1 MAALLVCIFHFDRN
15 GFSGIDLF
23 SSAAKYGFVGVD
35 IFFVVSGFII
45 PFALERSHFH
55 LKTTGSFLISR
66 FLRLYPAYLVAILI
80 NIALWQLSSML
91 PGFRGSNPSLS
102 INQIL
107 SNLLLICDFQRQ
119 SWISPVFW
127 SLAIEAQY
135 YVLVALSYPA
145 LNHQSK
151 AIRLIA
157 LAFWICAP
165 CLIGASPIIFSW
177 TPLFAMG
184 TLCFLHRTQKV
195 SGPLFAI
202 FMILAFAVQGLVH
215 GWLGASVGVLTSIFI
230 LFFPEVNSRIL
241 IWTGMISY
249 SLYLVH
255 VPIGGRIINIAE
267 KLPDTPAIR
276 LLALLIAMALS
287 LLIAALFFRFVEQPS
302 HQLSRQIRQ
311 KSAGSAAG

>member
-1 MAALLVCIFHFDRN
+1 
-15 GFSGIDLF
+15 
-23 SSAAKYGFVGVD
+23 
-35 IFFVVSGFII
+35 
-45 PFALERSHFH
+45 
-55 LKTTGSFLISR
+55 
-66 FLRLYPAYLVAILI
+66 
-80 NIALWQLSSML
+80 
-91 PGFRGSNPSLS
+91 
-102 INQIL
+102 
-107 SNLLLICDFQRQ
+107 
-119 SWISPVFW
+119 
-127 SLAIEAQY
+127 
-135 YVLVALSYPA
+135 
-145 LNHQSK
+145 
-151 AIRLIA
+151 
-157 LAFWICAP
+157 
-165 CLIGASPIIFSW
+165 
-177 TPLFAMG
+177 MG
-184 TLCFLHRTQKV
+184 TLCFLHRTQKA